1 MTQESVV
8 QGKTSHGQHGRDQY
22 SHFLQ
27 IASWWYFVCIK
38 CCGTQHVMHL
48 SRKPWTPRHIS
59 WHMNCNIHKTEY
71 PVTVVCAWWMCQTIV
86 DHVNLSEIS
95 TVACYTAD
103 TWMRGWSLGWNLWPS
118 CHTHLSTLV
127 AASSHAGLPLWIW
140 DLMRWIQDL
149 HQMGPNVVRARYAKL
164 LYDSTLPQ

>member
-1 MTQESVV
+1 
-8 QGKTSHGQHGRDQY
+8 
-22 SHFLQ
+22 
-27 IASWWYFVCIK
+27 
-38 CCGTQHVMHL
+38 
-48 SRKPWTPRHIS
+48 
-59 WHMNCNIHKTEY
+59 MNCNVHKTEY
-71 PVTVVCAWWMCQTIV
+71 PVTVRDAWWMCRAIV
-86 DHVNLSEIS
+86 YHVNLSEIS

-149 HQMGPNVVRARYAKL
+149 HQMGPNVVRGRYAKF
-164 LYDSTLPQ
+164 LYDSTLPQQAVNFTKSEDSGNIYVMTGNSLHLTWCDTPEDLNLQPNHCCENLNSHITEYN